1 MKNIKH
7 QTKEHNRLI
16 YYLCLLNLIF
26 VTFACQQKGSGDLLL
41 STADSLMST
50 RPDSALYLLENICLS
65 EIKTPAQNAK
75 YALLLTQAQDKNY
88 IIPTTDSLIRIAT
101 EYYDSIDN
109 DIEMQAKA
117 HYYLGRVYQ
126 ELGDNPAT
134 TREFLTAMPLVK
146 QSKNHKLLCILY
158 GNLGYVYFQQ
168 ELLDKADS
176 LYVCEEE
183 LLKQEA
189 DSAHLATLLVQ
200 RANICI
206 MKGAAFHGKAEELL
220 NRALPIAER
229 LNNPRVEIEVLGSLR
244 LLYNDMGEP
253 TMAISYIRRELI
265 LQKDTAQ
272 LYGIYLSLGD
282 AYRRSNQNDS
292 AVYYAYKS
300 LSSPSFY
307 TKANACIILE
317 DVARKKGDFAEALH
331 FKDSYEAYIDSTK
344 HIERTK
350 EILAVEKETLL
361 QQSEQKHRSNLSL
374 YLYYIYAGSSFIVI
388 LIILFVYKRIKYRQ
402 KAQQLKLKQE
412 SLLQTISTQSIQM
425 RKDMENKDAEIA
437 ELRQKC
443 SEYNEDKQYLNQL
456 NSCLNE
462 LLKEKDKIYT
472 DIKKAIADKEKE
484 IEQLMKQI
492 QLPDDAKYN
501 IHLTEQLTNIKKEKS
516 YLFDSL
522 LTSRSVAYK
531 TLLTIKQHNYEN
543 PDANEKV
550 PNEIWET
557 LISEIDQLT
566 HGFIKRLTER
576 YERLLKKDVYFCCL
590 VKIGMKYADIANV
603 FGCTS
608 NATYKR
614 RDAIMKRMNVETSM
628 KFEIL
633 IEET

>member
-1 MKNIKH
+1 MKDIKQ

-16 YYLCLLNLIF
+16 YYLCLFNLIF

-50 RPDSALYLLENICLS
+50 RPDSALYLLENICIS
-65 EIKTPAQNAK
+65 EIKAPAQKAK

-88 IIPTTDSLIRIAT
+88 IPPTTDSLIRIAT

-109 DIEMQAKA
+109 DIAMQAKA

-146 QSKNHKLLCILY
+146 QSKDHKLLCILY

-200 RANICI
+200 RADICI

-350 EILAVEKETLL
+350 EILAVEEETLL

-374 YLYYIYAGSSFIVI
+374 YFYYIYAGGSFIII
-388 LIILFVYKRIKYRQ
+388 LIVFFAYKRIKYQQ
-402 KAQQLKLKQE
+402 KTQQLKLEQE
-412 SLLQTISTQSIQM
+412 SLLQAISTQSTQM
-425 RKDMENKDAEIA
+425 KKDVENKDSEIT

-443 SEYNEDKQYLNQL
+443 SEYNEDKQYLDQL

-462 LLKEKDKIYT
+462 LLKEKDKICI
-472 DIKKAIADKEKE
+472 DMKKAIADKEKA

-492 QLPDDAKYN
+492 QISDEARHN
-501 IHLTEQLTNIKKEKS
+501 IHLAEQLANIKKEKS

-531 TLLTIKQHNYEN
+531 TLLTTKQHNYEN
-543 PDANEKV
+543 PDANEKI
-550 PNEIWET
+550 PNEIWEA

-566 HGFIKRLTER
+566 HGFIGRLTGR
-576 YERLLKKDVYFCCL
+576 YERLLKEDVYFCCL

-608 NATYKR
+608 NAAYKR
-614 RDAIMKRMNVETSM
+614 RDAIMKRINVETSM

>member
-200 RANICI
+200 RADICI

-437 ELRQKC
+437 KLRQKC

-472 DIKKAIADKEKE
+472 DIKK
-484 IEQLMKQI
+484 
-492 QLPDDAKYN
+492 
-501 IHLTEQLTNIKKEKS
+501 
-516 YLFDSL
+516 L
-522 LTSRSVAYK
+522 L
-531 TLLTIKQHNYEN
+531 Q
-543 PDANEKV
+543 
-550 PNEIWET
+550 
-557 LISEIDQLT
+557 
-566 HGFIKRLTER
+566 IKR
-576 YERLLKKDVYFCCL
+576 KK
-590 VKIGMKYADIANV
+590 
-603 FGCTS
+603 
-608 NATYKR
+608 
-614 RDAIMKRMNVETSM
+614 
-628 KFEIL
+628 
-633 IEET
+633 